1 MHWRQVARRRHH
13 DLLNH
18 KRIDVALST
27 GQRASHATGNTEP
40 AMDLGIKGRAAA
52 IAAASQGLGYAC
64 ALELAREGAAV
75 AICSRD
81 HARIHAA
88 AGRIRDAVPGARVH
102 AAVADLSRTD
112 DCRGFVD
119 EAAAT
124 FGRLDILVTNS
135 GGPTPGAFAQTTI
148 DDVRRGVDT
157 TLLSAIALVMAAVP
171 HLRRGGW
178 GRIVNILSITV
189 KQPRVDL
196 LVSNTMRPGILGF
209 AKSISLEL
217 AAEGIL
223 VNNVAP
229 SYTRTE
235 RLDELA
241 GHMAQSGG
249 RPLQDVFAQWER
261 SIPAGRLGTPEEL
274 AAVVTFLCSE
284 RASYVTGTTIQVDG
298 GLVQGL
304 L

>member
-1 MHWRQVARRRHH
+1 
-13 DLLNH
+13 
-18 KRIDVALST
+18 
-27 GQRASHATGNTEP
+27 
-40 AMDLGIKGRAAA
+40 MDFGINGRAAA
-52 IAAASQGLGYAC
+52 IAAASQGLGFAC

-81 HARIHAA
+81 LARIGAA
-88 AGRIRDAVPGARVH
+88 ADRIRAAVPGARVH
-102 AAVADLSRTD
+102 SAAADLSRTD
-112 DCRGFVD
+112 DCRRFVD
-119 EAAAT
+119 DAAAA

-135 GGPTPGAFAQTTI
+135 GGPTPGALAQITL

-157 TLLSAIALVMAAVP
+157 TLLSAIALIMAAVP

-178 GRIVNILSITV
+178 GRIVNILAITV

-196 LVSNTMRPGILGF
+196 LVSSTMRPGILGF
-209 AKSISLEL
+209 AKAIALEL

-229 SYTRTE
+229 GYTRTR

-241 GHMAQSGG
+241 EHISQTRG
-249 RPLQDVFAQWER
+249 RKQEEVFAEWER
-261 SIPAGRLGTPEEL
+261 TIPARRLGTPEEL

-284 RASYVTGTTIQVDG
+284 RASYVTGTTLQVDG
-298 GLVQGL
+298 GSVQGL

>member
-1 MHWRQVARRRHH
+1 
-13 DLLNH
+13 
-18 KRIDVALST
+18 
-27 GQRASHATGNTEP
+27 
-40 AMDLGIKGRAAA
+40 MDLGINGRAAA
-52 IAAASQGLGYAC
+52 IAAASQGLGFAC

-81 HARIHAA
+81 HARINDAA
-88 AGRIRDAVPGARVH
+88 NRIRGAVPGARVH
-102 AAVADLSRTD
+102 SGVADLSRTD
-112 DCRGFVD
+112 ECRRFVD
-119 EAAAT
+119 DAAGA

-135 GGPTPGAFAQTTI
+135 GGPTPGALAQTTL

-157 TLLSAIALVMAAVP
+157 TLLSAIALIMAAVP

-229 SYTRTE
+229 SYTRTK
-235 RLDELA
+235 RLEELA
-241 GHMAQSGG
+241 EHISRTHG
-249 RPLQDVFAQWER
+249 RLMDDVFAQWER

-284 RASYVTGTTIQVDG
+284 RASYVTGTTLQVDG
-298 GLVQGL
+298 GSVQGL